1 MALSVNSNI
10 SSLNAQRNL
19 SKASSMLS
27 RTLERLSSG
36 QRINRA
42 GDDAAGLAISET
54 MRSQIRGLNQA
65 VRNSN
70 DGISLVGTAEGAL
83 DESTAILQRI
93 RELSVQAASDTYTAS
108 NRNSLQEEID
118 QQIAEL
124 TRIGNTTEFNGA
136 KILDG
141 TYDAKKLHVGANAN
155 QTIEVSIS
163 DVRATALQGQTGASA
178 AATGTAVTASLAA
191 NDLTINGTAI
201 SAADGTAQAIA
212 EAINNVALTTF
223 VSASFTGPVKGGSA
237 AVAAMGTLNGTA
249 GRTLHING
257 VAITN
262 GGLSIVASDSNS
274 RLKNAINAQ
283 ASLTGVSASVSGGR
297 IVVRNVSGGNI
308 VWSAGASIAKS
319 SSIAVGTYRGSIALS
334 SNGVNGTDIV
344 IAGNTPTKAG
354 LTAGTEAAD
363 DVYAFVSTVDVTS
376 ISGANDAINTIDGAI
391 EQVNSI
397 RASLGALT
405 NRLESTISNLKVTAE
420 NLSAS
425 DSRVRDA
432 DFAFETANLTKY
444 QILQQAGTS
453 ILAQANMT
461 PQAALSLLQ

>member
-93 RELSVQAASDTYTAS
+93 RELAVQSSSDTYTAS
-108 NRNSLQEEID
+108 NRTSLQEEID

-141 TYDAKKLHVGANAN
+141 TYASKKLHVGANAN
-155 QTIEVSIS
+155 QTIDVTVS
-163 DVRATALQGQTGASA
+163 DVRATALGGK
-178 AATGTAVTASLAA
+178 ATVEGTAVTASLAA
-191 NDLTINGTAI
+191 GDLTINGNAI
-201 SAADGTAQAIA
+201 AAADGSAQAIA
-212 EAINNVALTTF
+212 
-223 VSASFTGPVKGGSA
+223 A
-237 AVAAMGTLNGTA
+237 A
-249 GRTLHING
+249 ING
-257 VAITN
+257 VIGNSKNVIATASTLKGASGSVLAMTSLGGNAARTLQINGVKITAAGASVAAN
-262 GGLSIVASDSNS
+262 GAN
-274 RLKNAINAQ
+274 LKVAINAQ
-283 ASLTGVSASVSGGR
+283 TSLTGVSASLSGNR
-297 IVVRNVSGGNI
+297 LVLRDASGGNI
-308 VWSAGASIAKS
+308 VYSAGVSIAHS
-319 SSIAVGTYRGSIALS
+319 TSIANGTYRGTISLTS
-334 SNGVNGTDIV
+334 VDDLV
-344 IAGNTPTKAG
+344 IAGNTPSKAG
-354 LTAGTEAAD
+354 LSAD
-363 DVYAFVSTVDVTS
+363 TTIADVANGSVADVDVTT
-376 ISGANDAINTIDGAI
+376 ISGANEAIAMMDLAI
-391 EQVNSI
+391 EQINST

-461 PQAALSLLQ
+461 PQAALSLLK

>member
-19 SKASSMLS
+19 SKASNSLS
-27 RTLERLSSG
+27 KTLERLSSG

-163 DVRATALQGQTGASA
+163 DVRATALGGKAVS
-178 AATGTAVTASLAA
+178 TGTTVTASLASG
-191 NDLTINGTAI
+191 DLTINGTVIGAT
-201 SAADGTAQAIA
+201 DGSAQAIA
-212 EAINNVALTTF
+212 AAIGNAVSN
-223 VSASFTGPVKGGSA
+223 VSAAITGPLKGGSA
-237 AVAAMGTLNGTA
+237 AVAAMSSLGGNAGKTLS
-249 GRTLHING
+249 ING
-257 VAITN
+257 VAITAAGASVAAN
-262 GGLSIVASDSNS
+262 GAN
-274 RLKNAINAQ
+274 LKVAINAQ
-283 ASLTGVSASVSGGR
+283 TSLTGVSASISANRLVL
-297 IVVRNVSGGNI
+297 RNASGGNI
-308 VWSAGASIAKS
+308 VYSAGASIAKS
-319 SSIAVGTYRGSIALS
+319 TSVASGTYRGSITLTGIGDLTIA
-334 SNGVNGTDIV
+334 GTD
-344 IAGNTPTKAG
+344 PTKAG
-354 LTAGTEAAD
+354 LTAGTTEANVSLGSAAD
-363 DVYAFVSTVDVTS
+363 VDVTT
-376 ISGANDAINTIDGAI
+376 ISGANEAISMMDAAI
-391 EQVNSI
+391 GQVNSI